1 MKYEKIVKWV
11 LAALFA
17 VGVVFS
23 FYGFVVGFES
33 NGNAP
38 VDNMLY
44 CAYAFALVT
53 ILAVLFGVVVIGGM
67 NNPKSLLKLL
77 IGLVVGG
84 AVIAVA
90 YVLAPG
96 TPAIGYLGEPVS
108 DGTLKLVDTVLN
120 LTYFLFGGALL
131 TLVAGDMSP
140 AVVAGGMK
148 VALITTVG
156 GLIVAVILQIF
167 YNYILS
173 QVESLTIEMEDAS
186 ISLMDILVKYKENK

>member
-44 CAYAFALVT
+44 CAYAFALTT
-53 ILAVLFGVVVIGGM
+53 ILAVVFGVVVIGGL

-77 IGLVVGG
+77 LGIV
-84 AVIAVA
+84 VIAAVVA
-90 YVLAPG
+90 GAYFLAPG
-96 TPAIGYLGEPVS
+96 TPAVGYLGEPVS
-108 DGTLKLVDTVLN
+108 DGTLKLTDTILN
-120 LTYFLFGGALL
+120 LTYLLCGGSILA
-131 TLVAGDMSP
+131 LVAGT
-140 AVVAGGMK
+140 
-148 VALITTVG
+148 LITT
-156 GLIVAVILQIF
+156 F
-167 YNYILS
+167 
-173 QVESLTIEMEDAS
+173 
-186 ISLMDILVKYKENK
+186 KK

>member
-1 MKYEKIVKWV
+1 MTKYEKIIKWV
-11 LAALFA
+11 LALLFV
-17 VGVVFS
+17 VGAVFS
-23 FYGFVVGFES
+23 FYGFAVGFES

-44 CAYAFALVT
+44 CAYAFALVAV
-53 ILAVLFGVVVIGGM
+53 LAVVFGVVVIGGI

-77 IGLVVGG
+77 LGLVVIA

-96 TPAIGYLGEPVS
+96 TPAVGYLGEPVS

-131 TLVAGDMSP
+131 TLVAGW
-140 AVVAGGMK
+140 
-148 VALITTVG
+148 
-156 GLIVAVILQIF
+156 VIGAIR
-167 YNYILS
+167 
-173 QVESLTIEMEDAS
+173 
-186 ISLMDILVKYKENK
+186 K

>member
-11 LAALFA
+11 LALLFA

-23 FYGFVVGFES
+23 FYGFAVGFES

-44 CAYAFALVT
+44 CAYAFAAVA
-53 ILAVLFGVVVIGGM
+53 ILAVVFGVVVIGGM

-77 IGLVVGG
+77 LGLVAIA

-96 TPAIGYLGEPVS
+96 TPAVGYLGEPVS

-131 TLVAGDMSP
+131 ALVAGW
-140 AVVAGGMK
+140 
-148 VALITTVG
+148 
-156 GLIVAVILQIF
+156 VIGAIR
-167 YNYILS
+167 
-173 QVESLTIEMEDAS
+173 
-186 ISLMDILVKYKENK
+186 K

>member
-23 FYGFVVGFES
+23 FYGFVVGFET

-44 CAYAFALVT
+44 CAYAFALTT
-53 ILAVLFGVVVIGGM
+53 ILAVVFGVVVIGGI

-77 IGLVVGG
+77 LGLVAGG
-84 AVIAVA
+84 AIVAVA

-96 TPAIGYLGEPVS
+96 TPAIGYLGNPVS

-120 LTYFLFGGALL
+120 LTYFFFGGALL
-131 TLVAGDMSP
+131 TLV
-140 AVVAGGMK
+140 
-148 VALITTVG
+148 VG
-156 GLIVAVILQIF
+156 WIIGAIR
-167 YNYILS
+167 
-173 QVESLTIEMEDAS
+173 
-186 ISLMDILVKYKENK
+186 K